1 MFRAGLQDHLC
12 IQSNWYMSCVML
24 TGCWHDYTGCS
35 LYRVDP
41 PDDEQQAYSKHAE
54 AYYWNKLIENSA
66 ICWFILY
73 YTDQNSV
80 LSPAIHIISNS
91 LFTKQQGIR
100 RKYQVMQ
107 QNNCPSASIKHIYVT
122 STRTYPMCYQ
132 WQKLLIEEKNQ
143 VWQKWR
149 GNEEEETVWWP

>member
-1 MFRAGLQDHLC
+1 MHYFLLIYFSKKPLHVSSRLAGSSLYTEQLVYVMRYVDWLLAWLYRLQF
-12 IQSNWYMSCVML
+12 IQSWSSCWWAASL
-24 TGCWHDYTGCS
+24 LETCS
-35 LYRVDP
+35 
-41 PDDEQQAYSKHAE
+41 
-54 AYYWNKLIENSA
+54 
-66 ICWFILY
+66 WFILY

-143 VWQKWR
+143 VWQKGR